1 MPKNIE
7 KRAAKDAKN
16 AKDKYVFLTSPKGDK
31 CFSLFGPT
39 FLRQEM
45 LKKWKSK
52 VQSFGVITIHWLKE

>member
-16 AKDKYVFLTSPKGDK
+16 AKDKYVFLTSPKGYK
-31 CFSLFGPT
+31 CFSLFGPM

-45 LKKWKSK
+45 LKIWKSK